1 VCGLGNR
8 KQQLFLVL
16 LADGVPRFDSTVA
29 LVRQLQEI
37 GVAVAVYSSSR
48 NCAHVLQAAGIG
60 DLFPVRVDGVVA
72 DALGLAGKPDPAV
85 LFDAA
90 RRLGARPER
99 SVVVE
104 DAVAGVQ
111 AGRNGGFAL
120 VVGVDRSGH
129 ADELL
134 RSGAD
139 VVVSDLTEVA
149 AQTGDKPMSQ
159 IPNALASYGQLVGVV
174 GARQPM
180 VFLDYDGTLS
190 PIVSDPGA
198 ATLVGGAA
206 KALDHLAAQCPSPS

>member
-1 VCGLGNR
+1 
-8 KQQLFLVL
+8 
-16 LADGVPRFDSTVA
+16 